1 MVENGSANTNALESG
16 GWKITLAGF
25 VDAIIAMVI
34 EIILIFYRQP
44 TFIYK
49 WLANINTSLL
59 ALIILVVSRLLF
71 ILLFNRSLG
80 MMLLRL
86 IFLNYEE
93 KQLSFIEK
101 LCAGLFLLIRGVEYY
116 EYQ

>member
-1 MVENGSANTNALESG
+1 MLEKNDANAIRPG
-16 GWKITLAGF
+16 GLKITLAGF
-25 VDAIIAMVI
+25 VDAIIAIVI

-49 WLANINTSLL
+49 WIANINTSLF
-59 ALIILVVSRLLF
+59 AFIILIVSRLLF
-71 ILLFNRSLG
+71 ILIFDRSLG

-86 IFLNYEE
+86 VFLNHEE
-93 KQLSFIEK
+93 KQLSIIEK
-101 LCAGLFLLIRGVEYY
+101 LCAGFFLLIRGVEYY